1 MGWSETYKPRGQS
14 LKDFFND
21 EFSYGDDHPE
31 AGIVDLATAGW
42 NLAYAA
48 VKHPKGYVFAATIQ
62 IRYLRNAYYNILYRV
77 DDESVGPN
85 HRTCPQRILDQ
96 LTPDQEVIE
105 QHGWDPAGH
114 WKGWRDACRANLEA
128 KQTRPKVRDGDI
140 IRFENPLTFTDG
152 SQSDTFVL
160 RRQRTYRGG
169 TSTHFTGTT
178 QDAQGNIREGYGRY
192 RITRWRERSYRVI
205 GHAPRT

>member
-1 MGWSETYKPRGQS
+1 MGWSETYKPRGQP
-14 LKDFFND
+14 LKDFFKD
-21 EFSYGDDHPE
+21 EFSYGDHPD
-31 AGIVDLATAGW
+31 AGLVDLATAGW

-48 VKHPKGYVFAATIQ
+48 VRHPKGYVFAATIQ
-62 IRYLRNAYYNILYRV
+62 IRYLRNAYYNIAYRI

-85 HRTCPQRILDQ
+85 HRTCPQSILDQ
-96 LTPDQEVIE
+96 LTPDDEVINK
-105 QHGWDPAGH
+105 HGWQPDGY
-114 WKGWRDACRANLEA
+114 WKEWRDRCRSHLDSKE
-128 KQTRPKVRDGDI
+128 TRSKVRDGDI

-152 SQSDTFVL
+152 SRSDTFVL

-192 RITRWRERSYRVI
+192 HITRWRERSYRVI

>member
-14 LKDFFND
+14 LKDFFKD
-21 EFSYGDDHPE
+21 EFSWGDHPD
-31 AGIVDLATAGW
+31 AGLVDLATAGW

-48 VKHPKGYVFAATIQ
+48 VKHPMGYVFAATIQ
-62 IRYLRNAYYNILYRV
+62 IRYLRNAYYNIAYRI
-77 DDESVGPN
+77 DDESQGPN

-96 LTPDQEVIE
+96 LTPDEEVIS
-105 QHGWDPAGH
+105 QHGWDPAGY
-114 WKGWRDACRANLEA
+114 WKDWRDACRANLEA
-128 KQTRPKVRDGDI
+128 KQIRPKVRDGDI
-140 IRFENPLTFTDG
+140 IRFEHPLTFTDG
-152 SQSDTFVL
+152 SQGDTFVL

-169 TSTHFTGTT
+169 TSTHFRGTMT
-178 QDAQGNIREGYGRY
+178 DAQGNIREGYGRY